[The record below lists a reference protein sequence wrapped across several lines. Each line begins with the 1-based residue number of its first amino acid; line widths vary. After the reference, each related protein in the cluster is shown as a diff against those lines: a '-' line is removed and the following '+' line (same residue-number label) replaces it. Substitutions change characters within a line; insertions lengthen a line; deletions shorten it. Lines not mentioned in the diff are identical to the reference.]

1 MIITLGQV
9 IAAAKVNNTL
19 GLTDRAEI
27 IDCIDRAIEL
37 AASKA
42 NWNPWVGELNICSDC
57 CGNITLPYFVDTV
70 LACNVGGQPAMF
82 RNSWYEFHINGA
94 GEKGTCAGS
103 MGSTWTDQLGSPV
116 FQPLRDWSMV
126 VAVCEDPI
134 DGNGSK
140 SIIVEGETM
149 DALYN
154 SKEALTIPPTGV
166 STAGVV
172 VPMLI
177 GTPVPDPA
185 VTVFRRIT
193 RVTLPPG
200 RRGYMKLL
208 GVPPVSGSSAVV
220 LGYYAPHEISPWYKR
235 IKISTACGS
244 ARIKYRRKTLE
255 LVNDYD
261 VVPINSRQ
269 AMVFLLKAI
278 RFYDRDDVDQGGN
291 FLALA
296 VNLMNE
302 VQTIEDGPAWAPM
315 QVDPSFGIGTIDYR

>member
-19 GLTDRAEI
+19 ALTDRAEI

-42 NWNPWVGELNICSDC
+42 NWNPWVGELALCSDC
-57 CGNITLPYFVDTV
+57 DGCVTLPYFVDTV

-116 FQPLRDWSMV
+116 FQQVRDWSMLA
-126 VAVCEDPI
+126 AVCEDPV
-134 DGNGSK
+134 DGNGSL
-140 SIIVEGETM
+140 SLIVEGETM
-149 DALYN
+149 DAYYN
-154 SKEALTIPPTGV
+154 QKDALTIPVSGPSTPGV
-166 STAGVV
+166 S
-172 VPMLI
+172 VPLLSGIAATDSAKTM
-177 GTPVPDPA
+177 
-185 VTVFRRIT
+185 FRRIT
-193 RVTLPPG
+193 RVTKPVT
-200 RRGYMKLL
+200 RSYVKLL
-208 GVPPVSGSSAVV
+208 GVPPVQGAQAVT

-235 IKISTACGS
+235 IKVSCACGS
-244 ARIKYRRKTLE
+244 VRVKYRRKTLA

-269 AMVFLLKAI
+269 AMIFLLKAI
-278 RFYDRDDVDQGGN
+278 RFYDRDDVDQGNN
-291 FLALA
+291 FTALA

-302 VQTIEDGPAWAPM
+302 VQTMEDGPAWSPM
-315 QVDPSFGIGTIDYR
+315 QVDPSFGVGTIDYR